1 MSDTSVRDHTK
12 RETHNLELYD
22 NLKYKLVAHNRM
34 SEWIAETI
42 EGGDCVRV
50 DHKKKTE
57 DNDDIDDIFTITGTK
72 AV

>member
-1 MSDTSVRDHTK
+1 
-12 RETHNLELYD
+12 
-22 NLKYKLVAHNRM
+22 M